1 MKLSTNH
8 GRAKDS
14 LNSLNISIGMSRLY
28 FSEGDLTEAAGHLDT
43 AVWIL
48 EKRFPMQDCFPK
60 IGSGTVRRLT
70 RNFCRKV
77 GNII

>member
-8 GRAKDS
+8 GRARDS
-14 LNSLNISIGMSRLY
+14 LNSLNMSVGMSKLY
-28 FSEGDLTEAAGHLDT
+28 FSGGDLTEATEYLNM